1 MLQITNAG
9 IVLDWLD
16 CASWMD
22 GVEQRLGKI
31 PTREPLQRLMA
42 GGIAG
47 AFSRTGTS
55 PACCHVYTSLPVTMH
70 SKPITSHIKSAFMLC
85 VRCVGYSLGC
95 TEVVESA
102 DCLPRALK
110 DHLPCCKP
118 MCP

>member
-1 MLQITNAG
+1 METVVLCDVPQITNAG

-47 AFSRTGTS
+47 AFSRTGDTAERQTLS
-55 PACCHVYTSLPVTMH
+55 PA
-70 SKPITSHIKSAFMLC
+70 
-85 VRCVGYSLGC
+85 
-95 TEVVESA
+95 
-102 DCLPRALK
+102 
-110 DHLPCCKP
+110 
-118 MCP
+118 